1 MKEREIILEKKWS
14 HYAKIQVGL
23 RFRESRECFGGEKTS
38 FYRERMREMK
48 SEIALKLFKENTS
61 RWIKDLSK
69 ICWALFICRGA
80 NENLSTAKMPQW
92 IEELSRS
99 YRPDK
104 NLINGLRIYREAIE
118 TNSKEF
124 WWIEDALISFEKRS
138 PRGLIDSYLLRSVKK
153 LSSLIKT
160 GFSKR
165 GKTQIWMQSSKSY
178 STKYPNNILSSQ
190 KHLSRKKCK
199 AYKIQNTHTHTK

>member
-1 MKEREIILEKKWS
+1 MKEREIKLEKKWS
-14 HYAKIQVGL
+14 HYAEIQVGL

-80 NENLSTAKMPQW
+80 IENLSTVKMPQW

-99 YRPDK
+99 YQPDR
-104 NLINGLRIYREAIE
+104 NLINGSRIYREAIGQAE
-118 TNSKEF
+118 TFSMDQEF
-124 WWIEDALISFEKRS
+124 VEK
-138 PRGLIDSYLLRSVKK
+138 LLR
-153 LSSLIKT
+153 LILESFD
-160 GFSKR
+160 GSKM
-165 GKTQIWMQSSKSY
+165 W
-178 STKYPNNILSSQ
+178 
-190 KHLSRKKCK
+190 
-199 AYKIQNTHTHTK
+199 